1 MLWTEQQAK
10 ALRDLGQSNV
20 LDIVHLADEIEDL
33 GRRDLHDVES
43 LIAQIYCH
51 VMKFS
56 AEPEAAAV
64 RHWKAEVV
72 KFQAQVRRRF
82 APSMR
87 QKLDLDGVWSDAV
100 RQFAVGT
107 RPDGSDG
114 LIVYWKLKGPPGDI
128 DELAAR
134 SFDVERFVAAV
145 EVAGV

>member
-1 MLWTEQQAK
+1 
-10 ALRDLGQSNV
+10 
-20 LDIVHLADEIEDL
+20 
-33 GRRDLHDVES
+33 
-43 LIAQIYCH
+43 
-51 VMKFS
+51 MKIS
-56 AEPEAAAV
+56 AEPDAAAV

-72 KFQAQVRRRF
+72 KYQAQVRRRF

-107 RPDGSDG
+107 RPDG